1 MKILFFDFIEEVI
14 TVLFKIFF
22 YLFDVEIWELGNLRV
37 AVKGKN
43 VFSQNKNRNENQNLF
58 HHFVRLCQCQD
69 LKQKKIVYNDLTLF
83 CSFYTSVDSI
93 TVVITMITRKNYLEC
108 SLNTYTLKAT
118 NIFNLGNT

>member
-43 VFSQNKNRNENQNLF
+43 VFSQNENRNENQNLF

-69 LKQKKIVYNDLTLF
+69 LKQKK
-83 CSFYTSVDSI
+83 SSI
-93 TVVITMITRKNYLEC
+93 MI
-108 SLNTYTLKAT
+108 
-118 NIFNLGNT
+118 